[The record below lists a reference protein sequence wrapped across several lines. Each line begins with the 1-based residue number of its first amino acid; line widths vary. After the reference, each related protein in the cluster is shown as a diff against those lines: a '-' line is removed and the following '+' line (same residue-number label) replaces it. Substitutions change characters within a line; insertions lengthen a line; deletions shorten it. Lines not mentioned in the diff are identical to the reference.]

1 MMIFSM
7 DEIGYENNERII
19 ELKSEAEKWAL
30 IFDIAR
36 TYGFKGIHITPSLYE
51 SFGLHVDRI
60 PLEISEFHL
69 SYHLGGHYNILTE
82 DDCSKFETLLSNSFD
97 IVERHK
103 MKDISLHP
111 PVISG
116 YTSEEKIKS
125 GVLFSNILRKWSA
138 YAKEKNFTLSLE
150 THLYEPY
157 FLFGT
162 LSQYKEFYD
171 TVEDMGILI
180 DISHNFFSG
189 YDEQEVLDTFQGDRV
204 TALHIS
210 DAIRLKDEDLKL
222 GTHLAI
228 GDGNIGFQTILSYF
242 NNSDVFAVLEIKST
256 NAKLKDSLDR
266 LRRYV

>member
-1 MMIFSM
+1 MIFSM
-7 DEIGYENNERII
+7 DEIGFENNERIVA
-19 ELKSEAEKWAL
+19 LKSEAEKWAF

-36 TYGFKGIHITPSLYE
+36 TYGFTGIHITPSLYE
-51 SFGLHVDRI
+51 SFGLNVDRI
-60 PLEISEFHL
+60 PTEISEFHL

-82 DDCSKFETLLSNSFD
+82 DDCFKFETLLSNSFD
-97 IVERHK
+97 IVERHQ

-116 YTSEEKIKS
+116 FTIEEKIKS
-125 GVLFSNILRKWSA
+125 RVLFSKILRKWSA
-138 YAKEKNFTLSLE
+138 YAKEKRFTLSLE

-162 LSQYKEFYD
+162 LPQYKDFYD
-171 TVEDMGILI
+171 AQEDMGILI
-180 DISHNFFSG
+180 DISQNYFSG
-189 YDEQEVLDTFQGDRV
+189 YDEQEVLDTFKGDRV

-222 GTHLAI
+222 GTHLDI
-228 GDGNIGFQTILSYF
+228 GDGNIDFQTILSHF
-242 NNSDVFAVLEIKST
+242 NNSDFFAVVEIKST

-266 LRRYV
+266 LYRYI